1 MTKPNPRALRWT
13 IASLEGLPESID
25 GRPRFE
31 MMWGGQYEWNCLL
44 PVAWRN
50 YSSSEIQISRTNSGS
65 DYSLSWYTTPLHLLG
80 LGLGWTDIGLGLFE
94 MYRTG
99 ARPSDHPVL
108 EFVVRNWGLDLQ
120 DLLVWLATSPIAS
133 EIADPLGD
141 LRKKSAGSDEPWLS
155 TSWFTWDRKDL
166 EKLLENWGG
175 GERREKERSSFS
187 GGTDPMHLT
196 SHFAKSVIGEDFVLP
211 GEVNA
216 LGGQSLP
223 ADYYSVSTKRGA
235 VWLPQYAGFSNE
247 LHYRSIGKTGL
258 PVFDPTAVI
267 AVNISGFGHLGNFT
281 RSRRTGRWYV
291 IPDGLRTSEAA
302 EIHMLGNRVG
312 LFPGKG

>member
-1 MTKPNPRALRWT
+1 L
-13 IASLEGLPESID
+13 D
-25 GRPRFE
+25 
-31 MMWGGQYEWNCLL
+31 
-44 PVAWRN
+44 
-50 YSSSEIQISRTNSGS
+50 
-65 DYSLSWYTTPLHLLG
+65 
-80 LGLGWTDIGLGLFE
+80 
-94 MYRTG
+94 
-99 ARPSDHPVL
+99 
-108 EFVVRNWGLDLQ
+108 FVVRNWGLDLQ
-120 DLLVWLATSPIAS
+120 DLLIWLATTPIAS
-133 EIADPLGD
+133 EIAEPLGD
-141 LRKKSAGSDEPWLS
+141 LRKKSGGSGEPWLS

-175 GERREKERSSFS
+175 GERREKESSAFN

-211 GEVNA
+211 WKENA
-216 LGGQSLP
+216 LGGESLP